1 MKKIF
6 AALLVC
12 ALIMGC
18 TACKKS
24 NNESTDLTE
33 SVFEIV
39 EYESG
44 DAQDGETDSSADK
57 SGKDAK
63 DKYSVTLE
71 NDKISEDSNAQ
82 QTLRKELKDTAKGKK
97 LKILSTWGEDGILN
111 QSWRAMFKAICGGEL
126 EIIRCADWSAMQ
138 QKLASMHAANNAPD
152 LYEMTNQDFPSIVYR
167 NILLPLSD
175 YIDFNSAVYTNA
187 DRENLSQLKFN
198 GKVYFWP
205 TFTDSTALKKGLWIN
220 KSLFENIPENQMP
233 DALIKSNN
241 WTWDTMY
248 ELVKKTTNKQKGIF
262 GLAAPHNS
270 CFAAGL
276 VAATGED
283 FIKYTE
289 NGIICNYQSKN
300 VTRAMNMFKK
310 LADPNYCEIEKA
322 TEVFRNGKAAM
333 MYGSA
338 VSVADKKLNSL
349 AKEGVIEIV
358 PLPRD
363 PQKKEYIVLGD
374 LTGLAVPS
382 GSKNRET
389 AINFIRMLRAS
400 DYYNKQVGEIYYKKN
415 NFTGQARKY
424 SEDCGTKYKMLIET
438 SMGIKEILSVSW
450 QSYGVEY
457 IEGNATWE
465 TRAAEFAPKIQS
477 ILDKLG

>member
-1 MKKIF
+1 
-6 AALLVC
+6 
-12 ALIMGC
+12 
-18 TACKKS
+18 
-24 NNESTDLTE
+24 
-33 SVFEIV
+33 
-39 EYESG
+39 
-44 DAQDGETDSSADK
+44 
-57 SGKDAK
+57 
-63 DKYSVTLE
+63 
-71 NDKISEDSNAQ
+71 
-82 QTLRKELKDTAKGKK
+82 
-97 LKILSTWGEDGILN
+97 
-111 QSWRAMFKAICGGEL
+111 
-126 EIIRCADWSAMQ
+126 
-138 QKLASMHAANNAPD
+138 
-152 LYEMTNQDFPSIVYR
+152 MTNQDFPSIVYR

-233 DALIKSNN
+233 DAFIKSNN

-289 NGIICNYQSKN
+289 NGIICNYQSQN

-349 AKEGVIEIV
+349 AKEGVLEIV

-415 NFTGQARKY
+415 NFTEQARKY

-465 TRAAEFAPKIQS
+465 TRAVEFAPKIQS

>member
-18 TACKKS
+18 TACKKG

-57 SGKDAK
+57 NGKDAK
-63 DKYSVTLE
+63 DRYSVTLE

-205 TFTDSTALKKGLWIN
+205 TFTDSTASKRGLWIN

-262 GLAAPHNS
+262 GLGGAAQFLLCRGS
-270 CFAAGL
+270 CCRNWRGFYK
-276 VAATGED
+276 VYR
-283 FIKYTE
+283 KR
-289 NGIICNYQSKN
+289 NY
-300 VTRAMNMFKK
+300 
-310 LADPNYCEIEKA
+310 L
-322 TEVFRNGKAAM
+322 
-333 MYGSA
+333 
-338 VSVADKKLNSL
+338 
-349 AKEGVIEIV
+349 
-358 PLPRD
+358 
-363 PQKKEYIVLGD
+363 
-374 LTGLAVPS
+374 
-382 GSKNRET
+382 
-389 AINFIRMLRAS
+389 
-400 DYYNKQVGEIYYKKN
+400 
-415 NFTGQARKY
+415 
-424 SEDCGTKYKMLIET
+424 
-438 SMGIKEILSVSW
+438 
-450 QSYGVEY
+450 
-457 IEGNATWE
+457 
-465 TRAAEFAPKIQS
+465 
-477 ILDKLG
+477 